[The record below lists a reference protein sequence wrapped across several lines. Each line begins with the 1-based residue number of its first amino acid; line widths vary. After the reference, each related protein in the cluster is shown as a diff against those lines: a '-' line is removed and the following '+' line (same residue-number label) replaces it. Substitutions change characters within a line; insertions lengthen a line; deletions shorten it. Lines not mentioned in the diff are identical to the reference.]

1 MDDPNPQDKT
11 EAPEQAE
18 KANTKDGK
26 TEPTKPVTIVLAEDL
41 VRKLKLIAVMKDASI
56 STVIEGYVAKLVKA
70 DIKKMIGKLE
80 A

>member
-1 MDDPNPQDKT
+1 METNGPQNPENTNSTDS
-11 EAPEQAE
+11 PERS
-18 KANTKDGK
+18 DG
-26 TEPTKPVTIVLAEDL
+26 PSKPLTVVLAEDL
-41 VRKLKLIAVMKDASI
+41 VRKLKLIAVMKDVSI

>member
-1 MDDPNPQDKT
+1 METQDPKNPD
-11 EAPEQAE
+11 
-18 KANTKDGK
+18 NTNSTDSQERADG
-26 TEPTKPVTIVLAEDL
+26 PSKPLTVVLAEEL
-41 VRKLKLIAVMKDASI
+41 VKKLKIVALMKDMSI